1 MMIARGVH
9 CFWRLI
15 LFPCSLH
22 QDKPAYLVVDRVY
35 SFLTCDR
42 TLAYLREVA
51 ESDTR
56 DEQDPNTIT
65 KRAHATS
72 SQATLQT
79 RRVTLAAQPE
89 YPPPFFRLRR
99 SSPFRE
105 FFTEESD
112 SELWAALMQGE
123 TNISAK
129 AMRKALFLRLE
140 DTDLPAEM
148 SSWTLQTYL
157 KLKFAL
163 GIGSWRQN
171 GVLTQQDIGEVLRK
185 LEQEEDRQIQ
195 RVVSRVR
202 GENLNGKFCQRVI
215 ERLWGGTVVG
225 QSTNEI
231 HVNARELWRC
241 ALATSPDLDALRA
254 KLRHHSAQFVL
265 FDSALIAEISHSKE
279 TRHWSLRMHCRA
291 AAAYPWQEIPAR
303 EEVVKAINE
312 IEQMVIKTVAVQ
324 WQNES
329 ESLSSVSALLRRVL
343 AM

>member
-1 MMIARGVH
+1 M
-9 CFWRLI
+9 
-15 LFPCSLH
+15 
-22 QDKPAYLVVDRVY
+22 
-35 SFLTCDR
+35 TCDR

-51 ESDTR
+51 KSDTK

-72 SQATLQT
+72 SQATVQT
-79 RRVTLAAQPE
+79 RRVTLAALPE

-99 SSPFRE
+99 SSAVRE

-112 SELWAALMQGE
+112 AELWAAFMQGE

-129 AMRKALFLRLE
+129 AMRQALFLRPE
-140 DTDLPAEM
+140 SSDLPAEM
-148 SSWTLQTYL
+148 SSWTLQTFL

-163 GIGSWRQN
+163 GEGSGHRRI
-171 GVLTQQDIGEVLRK
+171 GVLTQQDIGEMVSK
-185 LEQEEDRQIQ
+185 LEQEEERQIQ

-202 GENLNGKFCQRVI
+202 GENLNGKFCQSVI
-215 ERLWGGTVVG
+215 ERLWCGTVVG
-225 QSTNEI
+225 HSTNEI

-254 KLRHHSAQFVL
+254 KLRRHSAQFVL
-265 FDSALIAEISHSKE
+265 FDSAWIAEISHSKE
-279 TRHWSLRMHCRA
+279 TRHWPLRMHCRA

-324 WQNES
+324 FQNDS
-329 ESLSSVSALLRRVL
+329 ESLSSVNALLRRVL
-343 AM
+343 AL

>member
-1 MMIARGVH
+1 MIARGVH
-9 CFWRLI
+9 FFWRLI

-22 QDKPAYLVVDRVY
+22 QDEPAYLEVDRVY

-72 SQATLQT
+72 SQATVQT

-202 GENLNGKFCQRVI
+202 GENLNGKFCQSVI
-215 ERLWGGTVVG
+215 ERLWCGTVVG

-265 FDSALIAEISHSKE
+265 FDSAWIAEISHSKE

>member
-1 MMIARGVH
+1 MIARGVH

-22 QDKPAYLVVDRVY
+22 QDKAAYLEVDRVY

-72 SQATLQT
+72 SQATVQT

-99 SSPFRE
+99 SSAFRE

-112 SELWAALMQGE
+112 AELWAAFMQGE

-129 AMRKALFLRLE
+129 AKRQALFLRPE
-140 DTDLPAEM
+140 SSDLPAEM

-157 KLKFAL
+157 TQIRTRR
-163 GIGSWRQN
+163 GIQAS
-171 GVLTQQDIGEVLRK
+171 
-185 LEQEEDRQIQ
+185 
-195 RVVSRVR
+195 
-202 GENLNGKFCQRVI
+202 ENWC
-215 ERLWGGTVVG
+215 
-225 QSTNEI
+225 
-231 HVNARELWRC
+231 
-241 ALATSPDLDALRA
+241 
-254 KLRHHSAQFVL
+254 
-265 FDSALIAEISHSKE
+265 FDSA
-279 TRHWSLRMHCRA
+279 RHRGDS
-291 AAAYPWQEIPAR
+291 
-303 EEVVKAINE
+303 
-312 IEQMVIKTVAVQ
+312 EQTGAGGR
-324 WQNES
+324 
-329 ESLSSVSALLRRVL
+329 SSNPKSGV
-343 AM
+343 

>member
-1 MMIARGVH
+1 MIARGVH
-9 CFWRLI
+9 FFWRLI

-22 QDKPAYLVVDRVY
+22 QDEPANLEVDRVY

-72 SQATLQT
+72 SQATVQT

-202 GENLNGKFCQRVI
+202 GENLNGKFC
-215 ERLWGGTVVG
+215 
-225 QSTNEI
+225 
-231 HVNARELWRC
+231 
-241 ALATSPDLDALRA
+241 
-254 KLRHHSAQFVL
+254 
-265 FDSALIAEISHSKE
+265 
-279 TRHWSLRMHCRA
+279 
-291 AAAYPWQEIPAR
+291 
-303 EEVVKAINE
+303 
-312 IEQMVIKTVAVQ
+312 
-324 WQNES
+324 
-329 ESLSSVSALLRRVL
+329 
-343 AM
+343 